1 MDGFTVLSWSVPYT
15 LSDLNWIIKDIGD
28 FNGDRKADIL
38 WYHAGNGDVGI
49 WFMDGPAIFS
59 WGVPYHVPNLNWA
72 IQDVSDMN
80 GDGKSD
86 VVWRETP
93 TNHMAFW
100 LMDSFH
106 IQSISP
112 LQP

>member
-1 MDGFTVLSWSVPYT
+1 
-15 LSDLNWIIKDIGD
+15 
-28 FNGDRKADIL
+28 
-38 WYHAGNGDVGI
+38 
-49 WFMDGPAIFS
+49 MDGPAIFS

-72 IQDVSDMN
+72 IQDVSDIN